1 MQDTAVIRIVVRNG
15 LSMDLANSL
24 LDDLRTQVQ
33 VLASHLQPP
42 APLMPGP
49 DKTRG
54 GFAH

>member
-1 MQDTAVIRIVVRNG
+1 
-15 LSMDLANSL
+15 LDLTNSL

-33 VLASHLQPP
+33 VLASHPQPS

-49 DKTRG
+49 DKARG